1 MIKQIATKNK
11 LSAILKIYS
20 KTKSIC
26 MNINKVMIYGNLTR
40 DPEIRQLP
48 SGTNVANLGIATNR
62 YYNNQQG
69 EKVEEVEYHNIVLF
83 GRLAD
88 LAQQYL
94 NKGSGAYI
102 EGRLRTSSWDDK
114 ETGQKRY
121 RTEIVGEQMQFG
133 PRRDNA
139 MSDQGGNQQGAPQQ
153 AKTPPS
159 ATQPAQ
165 QGQAKTPDYP
175 EATINPDDI
184 PF

>member
-1 MIKQIATKNK
+1 
-11 LSAILKIYS
+11 
-20 KTKSIC
+20 

-40 DPEIRQLP
+40 DPEVRQLP
-48 SGTNVANLGIATNR
+48 SGVNVANLGIATNR

-69 EKVEEVEYHNIVLF
+69 ERVEEVEYHNVVLF

-94 NKGSGAYI
+94 TKGGGVYI
-102 EGRLRTSSWDDK
+102 EGRLRTSNWDDR

-121 RTEIVGEQMQFG
+121 RTEIIGEQMQFG
-133 PRRDNA
+133 PRREGGMAN
-139 MSDQGGNQQGAPQQ
+139 QGDGQPAPQQ
-153 AKTPPS
+153 PAPS
-159 ATQPAQ
+159 APQ
-165 QGQAKTPDYP
+165 QGQQKTPDYP